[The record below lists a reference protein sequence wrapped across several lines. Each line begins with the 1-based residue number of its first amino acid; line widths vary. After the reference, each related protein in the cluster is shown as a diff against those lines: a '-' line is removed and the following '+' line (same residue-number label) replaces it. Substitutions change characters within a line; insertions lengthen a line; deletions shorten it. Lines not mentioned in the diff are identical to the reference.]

1 MTFSDA
7 EKAAIVSIWG
17 KVDGHADELGAEALE
32 RLFLSYP
39 QTKTYF
45 SHFNLSHGSQDLR
58 SHGGKVLNAI
68 GGAASHLDDLSGALS
83 TLSDLHAYQLRVDPG
98 NFRLLSHS
106 IQVTLAAHFGAEFTP
121 TAQSAW
127 DKFLAAVSA
136 VLVSK
141 YR

>member
-17 KVDGHADELGAEALE
+17 KVAGHADDIGAEALE
-32 RLFLSYP
+32 RLFLSNP

-45 SHFNLSHGSQDLR
+45 SHFDLSHDSKDLHN
-58 SHGGKVLNAI
+58 HGGKVVNAI
-68 GGAASHLDDLSGALS
+68 GNAAKHLNDLDGALS
-83 TLSDLHAYQLRVDPG
+83 SLSDLHAYQLRVDPG

-106 IQVTLAAHFGAEFTP
+106 IQVTLAVHFPAEFTP

-127 DKFLAAVSA
+127 DKFLSAVSS

>member
-1 MTFSDA
+1 MTFSEA

-17 KVDGHADELGAEALE
+17 KVAGHADDFGAEALE
-32 RLFLSYP
+32 RLFLSNP

-45 SHFNLSHGSQDLR
+45 SHFNLSHDSKDLH

-68 GGAASHLDDLSGALS
+68 GHAAKHLDDIDNALS
-83 TLSDLHAYQLRVDPG
+83 ALSSLHATKLRVDPG

-106 IQVTLAAHFGAEFTP
+106 IQVTLAAHFPNEFTP
-121 TAQSAW
+121 VAHSAW
-127 DKFLAAVSA
+127 DKFLAAVSS